1 MIKKSFLVCMIVIA
15 GNIIIGCAANPT
27 VDSGSIEV
35 RTEDISVRVA
45 FHEKDRQRIKSYYS
59 HQKKSKGMPPGLA
72 RKESPP
78 PGLQKHI
85 AKHGELPPGLQ
96 GRSLPYE
103 LENTLTPLPGGY
115 VRLKVGGDVVLMNEK
130 TRIVVD
136 VIWGID

>member
-1 MIKKSFLVCMIVIA
+1 MIRKLFLVCVILIA
-15 GNIIIGCAANPT
+15 SNLIGCTANPT

-35 RTEDISVRVA
+35 RTGDISARVA
-45 FHEKDRQRIKSYYS
+45 FHEKDRGKIKNYYS
-59 HQKKSKGMPPGLA
+59 HKKKSKSMPPGLA
-72 RKESPP
+72 KKDTPP

-85 AKHGELPPGLQ
+85 AKYGELPPGLQ

-103 LENTLTPLPGGY
+103 LEKTLTHLPGGF